1 MSADA
6 RSASKHAGDAVE
18 TAVVGRVPEIEAV
31 PDSEAE
37 WCDARV
43 VEAWLPP
50 ASVPLLPDVPVE
62 IKAARVRLASG
73 RRGRFYIRRRQ
84 HERLLAEGGVY
95 VFAVYEETS
104 GRPIRGLRV
113 AAADAVDA
121 LLPDGWTDVDGPR
134 SETGYRQLA
143 WSRLLDTV
151 TVEGDAETDGGRA
164 ECPACGAP
172 VRAVVTVGPTEHHA
186 QPCGHRVSGACV
198 EKLRSEQGDGDGG
211 DGEAGV

>member
-1 MSADA
+1 MSAGILA
-6 RSASKHAGDAVE
+6 ASKDAGEAVE
-18 TAVVGRVPEIEAV
+18 TNVITRVPEIEAV
-31 PDSEAE
+31 PDTEAE

-43 VEAWLPP
+43 IEAGLPP
-50 ASVPLLPDVPVE
+50 TSVPLLPGVPVE

-73 RRGRFYIRRRQ
+73 RRGRFYVRRRQ
-84 HERLLAEGGVY
+84 HERLVAEGSVY

-151 TVEGDAETDGGRA
+151 AIEEGAT
-164 ECPACGAP
+164 
-172 VRAVVTVGPTEHHA
+172 
-186 QPCGHRVSGACV
+186 
-198 EKLRSEQGDGDGG
+198 
-211 DGEAGV
+211 